1 MKITGIEIFA
11 EDIPLKQP
19 FVTSKRSIS
28 VIRDYVLRIDTDA
41 GISGYGACAP
51 TPVITGDTVG
61 SILYAVNEVYA
72 PLLKG
77 QTVSEELLPLVQKA
91 LFHNSSPKA
100 AVDIALYDLLAKEKG
115 VSLYGYLGGDKA
127 PLSLET
133 DATVSLGTPEVMAE
147 EAKKH
152 LAEGFTA
159 IKVKLGGP
167 KETDVERL
175 KALLPL
181 FGKDVKVRL
190 DANQAWSVEDAV
202 YVCDACV
209 KMGMNIELIEQPV
222 HYADL
227 DAMVAVTKAVPYPI
241 LADECVFGPEEA
253 KRILAMGGCN
263 MVNIKLMKCG
273 GIYEAQRIHKI
284 ASEYGVPC
292 MLGCMMEGPVSIT
305 AAAHFGAA
313 VGIKC
318 YDLDAPYL
326 CKEYPIEAH
335 TSYVGSKINIPKEGI
350 GLGITKILR

>member
-1 MKITGIEIFA
+1 LKITGIEIFS

-28 VIRDYVLRIDTDA
+28 VIRDYVVRITTDG
-41 GISGYGACAP
+41 GICGYGASAP

-72 PLLKG
+72 PLLTGKEL
-77 QTVSEELLPLVQKA
+77 SEELLPLVQKA

-115 VSLYGYLGGDKA
+115 LPLYRYLGGENKA
-127 PLSLET
+127 VHLET
-133 DATVSLGTPEVMAE
+133 DATVSLGTPEVMVD

-152 LAEGFTA
+152 LSEGFTA

-167 KETDVERL
+167 KEMDAKRL
-175 KALLPL
+175 GALAPL
-181 FGKDVKVRL
+181 FGKDIKVRL
-190 DANQAWSVEDAV
+190 DANQAWTVEDAV
-202 YVCDACV
+202 YVCNECD
-209 KMGMNIELIEQPV
+209 KLGLNIELIEQPV

-227 DAMVAVTKAVPYPI
+227 DGMVAVTKAVPYPI
-241 LADECVFGPEEA
+241 LADECVFGPDEA
-253 KRILAMGGCN
+253 RRILAMGGCN
-263 MVNIKLMKCG
+263 LVNIKLMKCG
-273 GIYEAQRIHKI
+273 GIYEALKIQKI
-284 ASEYGVPC
+284 AEEYGVSC

-313 VGIKC
+313 VGIDC

-326 CKEYPIEAH
+326 CKEYPIEAY
-335 TSYVGSKINIPKEGI
+335 TRYEGKNIYIPTEGT
-350 GLGITKILR
+350 GLGITKIL